1 MKKLITALSIASVI
15 TLSGCQVNPVIDP
28 SSDANGVDGYDVS
41 VDNYDKITN
50 KVINLKFAVN
60 PMGEIEEF
68 PWDEV
73 EADVIEIL
81 KDKGVKLSSEGRPV
95 TITLEKFVG
104 HGSHTATRGTPTRGH
119 NLGGIVGSLGG
130 SLVQDVVV
138 RAVDRKLTRDAQELE
153 KDDGRNYVPE
163 IGFKVESTN
172 FEANVNLH
180 GQVAFYSYIHGSKR
194 VVRKAIAEYF
204 TPPK

>member
-15 TLSGCQVNPVIDP
+15 TLSGCQSNPVINP

-41 VDNYDKITN
+41 VDNYNKISD

-60 PMGEIEEF
+60 QMGEVEDF

-73 EADVIEIL
+73 ESDVIEIL

-95 TITLEKFVG
+95 TVTLDKFVA
-104 HGSHTATRGTPTRGH
+104 HGSNSAFRKVARGN

-130 SLVQDVVV
+130 SVLQ
-138 RAVDRKLTRDAQELE
+138 AVAVHELDRKVAKDSADKATE
-153 KDDGRNYVPE
+153 DDGRNFVPE
-163 IGFKVESTN
+163 IGFKVESTD

-180 GQVAFYSYIHGSKR
+180 SKQALGSYVTST
-194 VVRKAIAEYF
+194 VWLVRQAIAEYF

>member
-28 SSDANGVDGYDVS
+28 SSDAKGVGGYDVS
-41 VDNYDKITN
+41 VDNYNKISDKN
-50 KVINLKFAVN
+50 INLKFAVN

-68 PWDEV
+68 PWSEV
-73 EADVIEIL
+73 EAEVIESL
-81 KDKGVKLSSEGRPV
+81 KEKGVNITSEGRPV
-95 TITLEKFVG
+95 TVTLEKFVA
-104 HGSHTATRGTPTRGH
+104 HGSHTASRKMALGN

-130 SLVQDVVV
+130 SVLQAVAVNE
-138 RAVDRKLTRDAQELE
+138 VDRKIAKDSIKRE
-153 KDDGRNYVPE
+153 KGNGTQFVPE

-172 FEANVNLH
+172 FEANVNLS
-180 GQVAFYSYIHGSKR
+180 GQEAWSGYVDATVNIAYQ
-194 VVRKAIAEYF
+194 AIAEYF